1 MQTLKRS
8 CRTGRRWLLICAA
21 GLTVAA
27 GSGCST
33 SETKRVDPDAL
44 TEMETGTGLSSQDF
58 RSICERMARSLI
70 TRPEI
75 QNASTP
81 PKVALYR
88 VQNNSNDYIEGD
100 AFTRKMRT
108 LLSKHCEGKIVFI
121 DRELTEAIEKEQ
133 RDKRRGKVTSA
144 GDADRLGADFFLT
157 GELDAIDRSA
167 GGGMTTYYRFSFRLT
182 NAGTSAIVWEDEY
195 ETKKAPKRGDVY
207 R

>member
-1 MQTLKRS
+1 MRTLER
-8 CRTGRRWLLICAA
+8 CWRTNKLWVLLCAA
-21 GLTVAA
+21 GLAAA
-27 GSGCST
+27 GLGCAT

-58 RSICERMARSLI
+58 RSVCERMARSLI

-81 PKVALYR
+81 PKVALFR
-88 VQNNSNDYIEGD
+88 VANNTNDYIEGD

-108 LLSKHCEGKIVFI
+108 LLTKHCEGKIVFI

-133 RDKRRGKVTSA
+133 RDKRRGKITSA

-157 GELDAIDRSA
+157 GEIDAIDRSA

-182 NAGTSAIVWEDEY
+182 NAGTSAIPWEDEY
-195 ETKKAPKRGDVY
+195 EFKKASKRGDVY